1 MGQAQLPPQQPA
13 NSTFVKNLGRVGVG
27 LAIAFTATSLGAFWY
42 GRYFL
47 NEQLSPLLQTEL
59 GKALK
64 RPLQLGKVERVGLSS
79 IRFGKSLIPPTDKEA
94 NFLGVEALEV
104 KVDLWNYA
112 INRQIGVD
120 AIAEQPQLFLKQDV
134 TGLLQLPKITP
145 PEKQTKDGF
154 VDLRTVTFNDAQL
167 TIQTIAK
174 GELVSLSQ
182 VQIDSNWKIVDLNN
196 QSLKMNGKGH
206 ITLPNL
212 AAISAPPN
220 PEQLKKAIEIAD
232 ADKDGNK
239 GNMSFAIDWDLTRGQ
254 GKINVQSQDLQIASV
269 QGFALNSPVEV
280 QQGKLDAE
288 ANITVSADKVTPTD
302 TIASDSLLGANKI
315 AITAKLTDAAVKLPQ
330 LLKPITNIGG
340 QLNFDG
346 TNATLKEF
354 TAEYGLL
361 KGTID
366 GSFNQQKG
374 FNLNFSTIAL
384 DLAKALESFEIPTP
398 VPIAGEFQLN
408 GKLTGTTA
416 KPALS
421 LNITTPKTV
430 SFDRVVVDR
439 FLATIELKDLNTVQ
453 IKKLQ
458 ASSTGS
464 SITGE
469 GQIKLPQKNAPA
481 EIVFNTN
488 VVGVAEDF
496 IKLYGA
502 KLPISIGQIT
512 SSLQITGYLANP
524 QILAQIEAPNATYP
538 ARGEVFLA
546 DGLATIRNTK
556 VKFPIGEVGLAGT
569 YNVASGAW
577 KTQLNSNGI
586 PLSALLLKQKGIFQ
600 GLINLRSD
608 RGGFAL
614 ADIIADGNI
623 SLPEGLVEVPDA
635 IAANFTWDGKNLL
648 IPNLQVGN
656 YLTANGKVDL
666 AFGNPSDQLPTGIA
680 GINLDLISRNV
691 NLNRLASLSEVIS
704 PQATGIFNFRGN
716 LSGAIDRL
724 KIAGALQLEQVELA
738 SFGSTLAKRG
748 ITVPSRGLLNFDGS
762 INGDL
767 IDPKLAGNLR
777 VANLKINQVELE
789 NLTFNGIMDGFTKIP
804 QVAGDLVLAGF
815 KVDKIAFDKRLE
827 GKLNFNGNQGL
838 NVDLRGK
845 NDRLSARLD
854 NAFRPI
860 DFNVSLFNEKLGE
873 ATAIG
878 KRLEN
883 NPRRLQ
889 VAIANLP
896 LSLLSS
902 FAGQNDVGGKISSNL
917 VVDFTN
923 NPSAIGEV
931 TVDKPRFGRV
941 LGESATAKIS
951 YNNGVFDI
959 SNGSLFVRQPE
970 SNNEYKFR
978 LAYNPNVD
986 QQITGAIE
994 IVQGRMQDI
1003 FATLQWANILDADQV
1018 FNLAQT
1024 NAKDLRPLEV
1034 IKLFGEPL
1042 YKQLAY
1048 LTQINVRQEQQE
1060 TVNLARNFNLPPLT
1074 DFRGDIKGSVEFGLN
1089 KKGQISLGVD
1099 LIGKKF
1105 EYGKFAIDDVQLKGA
1120 YDNEIFTIAKANLQS
1135 DQSYGRITNAKIKI
1149 ASGGNII
1156 SRIREQNIK
1165 IEVND
1170 FPIQSLKSLP
1180 FFSMF
1185 PSGLEGKV
1193 KGNIAIIGNSLLDT
1207 KIDGKMTLTDGS
1219 INRQPIEFLAVNFN
1233 YANLKINF
1241 DTNVKIADKDVV
1253 LASGD
1258 FGVLF
1263 SNFNVK
1269 LNVKNAGLTLIN
1281 IFNQPVN
1288 WIDGLGDINLTA
1300 NGTLKAPKIAGKV
1313 TVDKAKV
1320 RVSGLPGDFTD
1331 VKGSIDFTSD
1341 RLVSDITGIF
1351 SEGKIALKGILALS
1365 NPNLL
1370 VEGSPD
1376 YEQALTINADKLKL
1390 NIRDISSDNF
1400 NSRVI
1405 VLGSLLAPRLTGEV
1419 SLGEGRLVIGNDA
1432 DPNSATATS
1441 AGLNNDLGDVILDR
1455 LAVKLQNM
1463 QVTRFPIFNFL
1474 GEGTLIVNGSLLK
1487 PEPEGKINITR
1498 GQFNAISARFRLDR
1512 AYENFVEFK
1521 PSQGLNPILNV
1532 RVAGAVAEIT
1542 RVPISSNRPN
1552 DLFSPNEVPVSN
1564 LGAQRTLRVQAS
1576 VMGTA
1581 LAPDIRLSSSPPRSQ
1596 AEIIALI
1603 GGGVL
1608 QQQGGSDPSS
1618 ALASFAGGTIL
1629 NFLQDAIGDAL
1640 SLAEFNLSPVT
1651 TTTEG
1656 SKTGT
1661 LGLSAEAAV
1670 DISNNFSIALQRVIN
1685 DSTQPT
1691 NFSIRYRLD
1700 PNILLRGNY
1709 SSSNNLGIS
1718 IEYENR
1724 F

>member
-13 NSTFVKNLGRVGVG
+13 NSTLAKNLGRVGVG
-27 LAIAFTATSLGAFWY
+27 LAIAFTAASLATFWY

-47 NEQLSPLLQTEL
+47 NEELSPLLQTEL

-64 RPLQLGKVERVGLSS
+64 RPLQLGKVERVGFSS

-94 NFLGVEALEV
+94 NFLAVEALEV

-154 VDLRTVTFNDAQL
+154 VDLRTITFNDAQL

-182 VQIDSNWKIVDLNN
+182 VQISSNWRIVNLND
-196 QSLKMNGKGH
+196 QSVKMNGKGH

-212 AAISAPPN
+212 AAIAAPPN
-220 PEQLKKAIEIAD
+220 PEQLKKAIEIAN
-232 ADKDGNK
+232 ADKDSNK

-254 GKINVQSQDLQIASV
+254 GKINVQSQDLQIAAV
-269 QGFALNSPVEV
+269 QGFAVNSPLEIK
-280 QQGKLDAE
+280 QGKLDAE
-288 ANITVSADKVTPTD
+288 AIITVSTDAVTPTD
-302 TIASDSLLGANKI
+302 TIASDSLLAANKI
-315 AITAKLTDAAVKLPQ
+315 AITAKLSDGAVKLPQ
-330 LLKPITNIGG
+330 LLKPITKIAG

-354 TAEYGLL
+354 SAEYGLL
-361 KGTID
+361 KGKID
-366 GSFNQQKG
+366 GTFNQQKG

-384 DLAKALESFEIPTP
+384 DLAQALESFEIPTP
-398 VPIAGEFQLN
+398 VPIAGDFQLN
-408 GKLTGTTA
+408 GKLTGTTT
-416 KPALS
+416 KPALT

-439 FLATIELKDLNTVQ
+439 FLATIELKDLNTLQ

-458 ASSTGS
+458 ASSTS
-464 SITGE
+464 STITGE

-502 KLPISIGQIT
+502 KLPIAIGQIT

-524 QILAQIEAPNATYP
+524 KILAQIEAPNATYP
-538 ARGEVFLA
+538 TRGEVFLA

-556 VKFPIGEVGLAGT
+556 VRFPIGEVGLAGT

-586 PLSALLLKQKGIFQ
+586 PLSSLMFKQKGIIE

-614 ADIIADGNI
+614 SDIIADGNF

-635 IAANFTWDGKNLL
+635 IAANFTWDGRNLL

-656 YLTANGKVDL
+656 YLTAKGKVDL
-666 AFGNPSDQLPTGIA
+666 AFANNDANQLPTGIA

-704 PQATGIFNFRGN
+704 PQATGIFNFQGN
-716 LSGAIDRL
+716 LSGAIDKL

-738 SFGSTLAKRG
+738 TFGSSLAKRG

-777 VANLKINQVELE
+777 VANLKINQVELD
-789 NLTFNGIMDGFTKIP
+789 NLTFNGVMDGFTKIP
-804 QVAGDLVLAGF
+804 QAAGDLLLTGLR
-815 KVDKIAFDKRLE
+815 VDKLAFDPRLE

-845 NDRLSARLD
+845 RDRLTARLD

-860 DFNVSLFNEKLGE
+860 DFNVSLFSEKFGE
-873 ATAIG
+873 ATAVG

-896 LSLLSS
+896 LPLLAA
-902 FAGQNDVGGKISSNL
+902 FTGQNDVGGKVSSKL

-923 NPSAIGEV
+923 NPTAIGEI
-931 TVDKPRFGRV
+931 TVEKPRFGRV
-941 LGESATAKIS
+941 LGESAIAKLS
-951 YNNGVFDI
+951 YSNGVLDI
-959 SNGSLFVRQPE
+959 SNGSLLVRQAE

-978 LAYNPNVD
+978 FAYNPNVD

-994 IVQGRMQDI
+994 IVQGKMQDI
-1003 FATLQWANILDADQV
+1003 FSTLQWANIIDASQV
-1018 FNLAQT
+1018 FNLTKT
-1024 NAKDLRPLEV
+1024 NAEDLLPLEA

-1048 LTQINVRQEQQE
+1048 LTQLNVRQEQLE
-1060 TVNLARNFNLPPLT
+1060 TVNLARNFNLPQLT
-1074 DFRGDIKGSVEFGLN
+1074 DFRGDIRGSVEFGLN
-1089 KKGQISLGVD
+1089 KKGEISLGVD
-1099 LIGKKF
+1099 LVGKKF
-1105 EYGKFAIDDVQLKGA
+1105 EYGKFAIDDVQLKGG
-1120 YDNEIFTIAKANLQS
+1120 YDNGVFTIAKANLQS

-1149 ASGGNII
+1149 ASGGNIL
-1156 SRIREQNIK
+1156 SRIREQNVK

-1170 FPIQSLKSLP
+1170 FPIESLKSLP
-1180 FFSMF
+1180 FFNFF

-1193 KGNIAIIGNSLLDT
+1193 KGNIAIIGTNLFDT
-1207 KIDGKMTLTDGS
+1207 KIDGKLTLSDGS

-1233 YANLKINF
+1233 YANLKVNF

-1258 FGVLF
+1258 YGLLF

-1288 WIDGLGDINLTA
+1288 WIDGLGEINITA
-1300 NGTLKAPKIAGKV
+1300 NGTLKDPKIAGNI
-1313 TVDKAKV
+1313 TTDKAKI
-1320 RVSGLPGDFTD
+1320 RIAGLPGDFTD
-1331 VKGSIDFTSD
+1331 VKGTINFTSD
-1341 RLVSDITGIF
+1341 RLISDITGIF
-1351 SEGKIALKGILALS
+1351 SEGKLALKGILAIS

-1376 YEQALTINADKLKL
+1376 YQQALTINADKLKL
-1390 NIRDISSDNF
+1390 NVRDISSDNF
-1400 NSRVI
+1400 NTRVI

-1432 DPNSATATS
+1432 DPNSAPSTS
-1441 AGLNNDLGDVILDR
+1441 ASSNLGDVILDR

-1463 QVTRFPIFNFL
+1463 QVTRFPVFNFL

-1512 AYENFVEFK
+1512 AYENFVEFR
-1521 PSQGLNPILNV
+1521 PSQGLNPTLNV

-1542 RVPISSNRPN
+1542 RVPINSNRPN

-1618 ALASFAGGTIL
+1618 ALATFAGGTVL

-1640 SLAEFNLSPVT
+1640 NLAEFNLSPVT

-1661 LGLSAEAAV
+1661 LGLSAEAAI
-1670 DISNNFSIALQRVIN
+1670 DISNSFSIALQRVIN

-1700 PNILLRGNY
+1700 PNLLLRGNY
-1709 SSSNNLGIS
+1709 SSNNNLGIS

>member
-13 NSTFVKNLGRVGVG
+13 NSTFAKNLGRVGVG

-94 NFLGVEALEV
+94 NFLAVEALEV

-154 VDLRTVTFNDAQL
+154 VDLRTITFNDAQL

-212 AAISAPPN
+212 AAITSPPN
-220 PEQLKKAIEIAD
+220 PEQLKKAIEIAN
-232 ADKDGNK
+232 AEKDGNK

-269 QGFALNSPVEV
+269 QGFALNSPLEV

-315 AITAKLTDAAVKLPQ
+315 AITAKLTDGAVKLPQ
-330 LLKPITNIGG
+330 LIKPITKIAG

-354 TAEYGLL
+354 SAEYGLL

-366 GSFNQQKG
+366 GTFNQQKG

-384 DLAKALESFEIPTP
+384 DLAKALESFEIKTP
-398 VPIAGEFQLN
+398 VPITGEFQLN

-439 FLATIELKDLNTVQ
+439 FLATIELKDLNTLQ
-453 IKKLQ
+453 IKKFQ

-481 EIVFNTN
+481 EILFTTN
-488 VVGVAEDF
+488 IVGVADDF

-502 KLPISIGQIT
+502 KLPIAIGQIT

-623 SLPEGLVEVPDA
+623 SLPEGLIEVPDA

-666 AFGNPSDQLPTGIA
+666 AFGNASDQLPTGIA

-716 LSGAIDRL
+716 LSGAIDKL

-738 SFGSTLAKRG
+738 TFGSSIAKRG

-762 INGDL
+762 INGEL
-767 IDPKLAGNLR
+767 SDPKLAGNLR
-777 VANLKINQVELE
+777 VANLKINQVELD
-789 NLTFNGIMDGFTKIP
+789 NLTFNGVLDGISKIP
-804 QVAGDLVLAGF
+804 QVAGDLLLAGLR
-815 KVDKIAFDKRLE
+815 VDKIAFDKRLE

-845 NDRLSARLD
+845 SDRLTARLD
-854 NAFRPI
+854 SAFRPI
-860 DFNVSLFNEKLGE
+860 DFNVNLGE
-873 ATAIG
+873 STAIG

-923 NPSAIGEV
+923 NPTAIGDV
-931 TVDKPRFGRV
+931 TVEKPRFGRV
-941 LGESATAKIS
+941 LGESATAKVS

-959 SNGSLFVRQPE
+959 SNGSLLIRQAE

-978 LAYNPNVD
+978 LAYNPNID

-1003 FATLQWANILDADQV
+1003 FATLQWANILDASQV

-1024 NAKDLRPLEV
+1024 NAEDLRPLEA
-1034 IKLFGEPL
+1034 IKLLGEPL

-1048 LTQINVRQEQQE
+1048 LTQIKNRQEQQK
-1060 TVNLARNFNLPPLT
+1060 TVNLSRNFNLPPLT
-1074 DFRGDIKGSVEFGLN
+1074 DFRGTIKKGLVEFGRN
-1089 KKGQISLGVD
+1089 QKGEISLGID
-1099 LIGKKF
+1099 LVGEKF
-1105 EYGKFAIDDVQLKGA
+1105 EYGKFAIDEVQLKGS
-1120 YDNEIFTIAKANLQS
+1120 YDNEIFTIVRANLQS
-1135 DQSYGRITNAKIKI
+1135 DKSYGRITNAKIKI
-1149 ASGGNII
+1149 ASVGDLLR
-1156 SRIREQNIK
+1156 RIGEQNIK

-1170 FPIQSLKSLP
+1170 FPIESLRFLP
-1180 FFSMF
+1180 FFSIF
-1185 PSGLEGKV
+1185 PSGLEGKIT
-1193 KGNIAIIGNSLLDT
+1193 GNIAITGNNLLDT
-1207 KIDGKMTLTDGS
+1207 KVDGKLRLTDGS

-1269 LNVKNAGLTLIN
+1269 LNAKNAGLTLIN

-1331 VKGSIDFTSD
+1331 VKGTIDFTSD
-1341 RLVSDITGIF
+1341 RLTSDITGIF

-1376 YEQALTINADKLKL
+1376 YQQALTINADKLKL

-1432 DPNSATATS
+1432 DPNSAAATS
-1441 AGLNNDLGDVILDR
+1441 ANSDLGDIILDR

-1474 GEGTLIVNGSLLK
+1474 GEGTLIVNGTLLK

-1512 AYENFVEFK
+1512 AYENFVEFR

-1542 RVPISSNRPN
+1542 RVPINSNRPN

-1640 SLAEFNLSPVT
+1640 NLAEFNLSPVT

-1691 NFSIRYRLD
+1691 NFSIRYRFD

>member
-1 MGQAQLPPQQPA
+1 VGQAQLPPQQPA
-13 NSTFVKNLGRVGVG
+13 NSTFAKNLGRVGVG
-27 LAIAFTATSLGAFWY
+27 LAIAFTAASLGAFWY

-94 NFLGVEALEV
+94 NFLAVEALEV

-182 VQIDSNWKIVDLNN
+182 VQIDSNWKIVNLND
-196 QSLKMNGKGH
+196 QSVKMNGKGR

-212 AAISAPPN
+212 AAIAAPPN
-220 PEQLKKAIEIAD
+220 PEQLKKAIEVAN
-232 ADKDGNK
+232 ADKDSNK

-254 GKINVQSQDLQIASV
+254 GTVDIQSQELQIAAI
-269 QGFALNSPVEV
+269 QGFAVNSPVEI

-288 ANITVSADKVTPTD
+288 AKVSIIAEKETPNVS
-302 TIASDSLLGANKI
+302 IN
-315 AITAKLTDAAVKLPQ
+315 AKLSDGAIKSAQLP
-330 LLKPITNIGG
+330 KPITEIAG
-340 QLNFDG
+340 QFNFDG
-346 TNATLKEF
+346 TTATLKGF
-354 TAEYGLL
+354 SAQLDFFKASL
-361 KGTID
+361 DGTF
-366 GSFNQQKG
+366 SQQKG
-374 FNLNFSTIAL
+374 FDLNFASSSI
-384 DLAKALESFEIPTP
+384 DLAKGIESFKVKVP
-398 VPIAGEFQLN
+398 VAIAGEVKLN
-408 GKLTGTTA
+408 GKFTGTVE
-416 KPALS
+416 KPSLS
-421 LNITTPKTV
+421 LDLTTPK
-430 SFDRVVVDR
+430 SLGFDRVTVDK
-439 FLATIELKDLNTVQ
+439 FLATVELKDLNTLL

-458 ASSTGS
+458 ASSTGAT
-464 SITGE
+464 ITGE

-481 EIVFNTN
+481 EIIFNSSL
-488 VVGVAEDF
+488 VGVAENF

-502 KLPISIGQIT
+502 KLPIAIGQIN

-556 VKFPIGEVGLAGT
+556 VRFPIGEVGLAGT

-586 PLSALLLKQKGIFQ
+586 PLSALMLKQKGIFQ

-623 SLPEGLVEVPDA
+623 SLPEGLIEVPDA

-666 AFGNPSDQLPTGIA
+666 AFGNASDQLPTGIA

-691 NLNRLASLSEVIS
+691 NLNRLASLSEAIS
-704 PQATGIFNFRGN
+704 PQAAGIFNFRGN

-738 SFGSTLAKRG
+738 SFGSSLAKRG

-762 INGDL
+762 INGEL
-767 IDPKLAGNLR
+767 TDPKLVGNLR
-777 VANLKINQVELE
+777 VANLKVNQVELD

-804 QVAGDLVLAGF
+804 QVAGDLMLAGLRI
-815 KVDKIAFDKRLE
+815 DKLPPDKSFDSRLE
-827 GKLNFNGNQGL
+827 GKLTFNGNQGL

-845 NDRLSARLD
+845 RDRLSARLD

-860 DFNVSLFNEKLGE
+860 NFNVNLGE
-873 ATAIG
+873 STAIG

-941 LGESATAKIS
+941 LGDSATAKVS
-951 YNNGVFDI
+951 YNNGVLDI
-959 SNGSLFVRQPE
+959 SNGSLLVRQPE

-1003 FATLQWANILDADQV
+1003 FATLQWANILDAGQV

-1089 KKGQISLGVD
+1089 KKGQISLGLD

-1105 EYGKFAIDDVQLKGA
+1105 EYGKFAIDDIQLKGA
-1120 YDNEIFTIAKANLQS
+1120 YDNEIFTIARANLQS

-1193 KGNIAIIGNSLLDT
+1193 KGNIAIIGNNLFDT
-1207 KIDGKMTLTDGS
+1207 KIDGKMSLTDGS

-1258 FGVLF
+1258 FGFLF

-1300 NGTLKAPKIAGKV
+1300 NGTLKSPKIAGKV
-1313 TVDKAKV
+1313 TLDKAKV

-1441 AGLNNDLGDVILDR
+1441 ASSSLGNDLGDVILDR

-1670 DISNNFSIALQRVIN
+1670 DISNNFSVALQRVIN

-1709 SSSNNLGIS
+1709 SSTNNLGIS

>member
-1 MGQAQLPPQQPA
+1 VGQAQLPPQQPA
-13 NSTFVKNLGRVGVG
+13 NSTFAKNLGRVGVG
-27 LAIAFTATSLGAFWY
+27 LAIAFTAASLGTFWY

-47 NEQLSPLLQTEL
+47 NEELSPLLQTEL

-64 RPLQLGKVERVGLSS
+64 RPLQLGRVERVGLSS

-94 NFLGVEALEV
+94 NFLAVEALEV

-182 VQIDSNWKIVDLNN
+182 VQIDSNWRIVNLND
-196 QSLKMNGKGH
+196 QSVKMNGKGH

-212 AAISAPPN
+212 AAIAAPPN
-220 PEQLKKAIEIAD
+220 PEQLKKAIEVAN
-232 ADKDGNK
+232 ADKDSNK

-269 QGFALNSPVEV
+269 QGFAVNSPLEIK
-280 QQGKLDAE
+280 QGKLDAE
-288 ANITVSADKVTPTD
+288 ATITVSADEVTPTD

-315 AITAKLTDAAVKLPQ
+315 AITAKLTDGAVKLPQ
-330 LLKPITNIGG
+330 LLKPITKIGG

-354 TAEYGLL
+354 SAEYGLL

-384 DLAKALESFEIPTP
+384 DLAQALESFEIPTP
-398 VPIAGEFQLN
+398 VPIMGDFQLN

-416 KPALS
+416 KPALT

-439 FLATIELKDLNTVQ
+439 FLATIELKDLNTLQ

-458 ASSTGS
+458 AFSTGS

-502 KLPISIGQIT
+502 KLPIAIGQIT

-556 VKFPIGEVGLAGT
+556 VRFPIGEVGLAGT
-569 YNVASGAW
+569 YNVTSGAW

-586 PLSALLLKQKGIFQ
+586 PLSALMLKQKGLIQ

-614 ADIIADGNI
+614 SDIIADGNF

-666 AFGNPSDQLPTGIA
+666 AFGNASDQLPTGIA

-691 NLNRLASLSEVIS
+691 NLNRLASLSQVIS

-724 KIAGALQLEQVELA
+724 KISGALQLEQVELA
-738 SFGSTLAKRG
+738 SFGSSLAKQG

-777 VANLKINQVELE
+777 VANLKVNQVELD

-804 QVAGDLVLAGF
+804 QVAGDLVLAGLRI
-815 KVDKIAFDKRLE
+815 DKLPPDKSFDPRLE
-827 GKLNFNGNQGL
+827 GKLTFNGNQGL

-845 NDRLSARLD
+845 RDRLTARLD

-860 DFNVSLFNEKLGE
+860 DFTVNLGE
-873 ATAIG
+873 ATAVG

-883 NPRRLQ
+883 NSQRLQ

-923 NPSAIGEV
+923 NPTAIGDV
-931 TVDKPRFGRV
+931 TVEKPRFGRV
-941 LGESATAKIS
+941 LGERAIAKLS
-951 YNNGVFDI
+951 YSNGVLDI
-959 SNGSLFVRQPE
+959 SNGSLIVRQSE
-970 SNNEYKFR
+970 LDNEYKFR
-978 LAYNPNVD
+978 FAYNPKID

-994 IVQGRMQDI
+994 IVQGKMQDI
-1003 FATLQWANILDADQV
+1003 FATLQWANIIDASQV
-1018 FNLAQT
+1018 FNLTKTSAE
-1024 NAKDLRPLEV
+1024 DLLPLEA

-1048 LTQINVRQEQQE
+1048 LTQLNVRQEQQE

-1074 DFRGDIKGSVEFGLN
+1074 DFYGDIKGSVEFGLN
-1089 KKGQISLGVD
+1089 KNGEISLGVD
-1099 LIGKKF
+1099 LVGKKF
-1105 EYGKFAIDDVQLKGA
+1105 EYGKFAIDDIQLKGS
-1120 YDNEIFTIAKANLQS
+1120 YNNGLFSIAKANLQS

-1149 ASGGNII
+1149 ASGGNIL
-1156 SRIREQNIK
+1156 SRIREQNVK

-1170 FPIQSLKSLP
+1170 FPIESLKSLP
-1180 FFSMF
+1180 FFSFF
-1185 PSGLEGKV
+1185 PSGLEGKI
-1193 KGNIAIIGNSLLDT
+1193 KGNIAIIGTNLFDT
-1207 KIDGKMTLTDGS
+1207 KVDGKLTLIDGS
-1219 INRQPIEFLAVNFN
+1219 VNRQPIEFLAVNFN
-1233 YANLKINF
+1233 YANLKVNF
-1241 DTNVKIADKDVV
+1241 DTNVKIADRDVV

-1258 FGVLF
+1258 YGLLF
-1263 SNFNVK
+1263 NNFNVK
-1269 LNVKNAGLTLIN
+1269 LNVKNDGLTLIN
-1281 IFNQPVN
+1281 IFNESVN
-1288 WIDGLGDINLTA
+1288 WIDGLGAINLTA
-1300 NGTLKAPKIAGKV
+1300 NGTLKSPKIEGNI
-1313 TVDKAKV
+1313 TMDKAKV
-1320 RVSGLPGDFTD
+1320 RIAGLPGDFTD
-1331 VKGSIDFTSD
+1331 VKGTINFTSD
-1341 RLVSDITGIF
+1341 RLISDITGIF
-1351 SEGKIALKGILALS
+1351 SEGKLALKGILAIS

-1432 DPNSATATS
+1432 DPNSAPPTS
-1441 AGLNNDLGDVILDR
+1441 ASSNLGDVMLDR

-1463 QVTRFPIFNFL
+1463 QVTRFPVFNFL
-1474 GEGTLIVNGSLLK
+1474 GEGTLIVNGTLLK

-1512 AYENFVEFK
+1512 AYENFVEFR
-1521 PSQGLNPILNV
+1521 PSQGLNPTLNV

-1608 QQQGGSDPSS
+1608 QQQSGSDPSS
-1618 ALASFAGGTIL
+1618 ALATFAGGTVL

-1640 SLAEFNLSPVT
+1640 NLAEFNLSPVT

-1656 SKTGT
+1656 SKTGG
-1661 LGLSAEAAV
+1661 LGLSAEAAI
-1670 DISNNFSIALQRVIN
+1670 DISNSFSIALQRVIN

-1709 SSSNNLGIS
+1709 SSNNNLGIS

>member
-1 MGQAQLPPQQPA
+1 VGQAQLPPQQPA
-13 NSTFVKNLGRVGVG
+13 NSTFAKNLGRVGVG
-27 LAIAFTATSLGAFWY
+27 LAIAFTAASLGTFWY

-47 NEQLSPLLQTEL
+47 NEELSPLLQTEL

-64 RPLQLGKVERVGLSS
+64 RPLQLGRVERVGLSS

-94 NFLGVEALEV
+94 NFLAVEALEV

-182 VQIDSNWKIVDLNN
+182 VQIDSNWRIVNLND
-196 QSLKMNGKGH
+196 QSVKMNGKGH

-212 AAISAPPN
+212 AAIAAPPN
-220 PEQLKKAIEIAD
+220 PEQLRKAIEVAN
-232 ADKDGNK
+232 ADKDSNK

-269 QGFALNSPVEV
+269 QGFGVNSPLEIK
-280 QQGKLDAE
+280 QGKLDAE
-288 ANITVSADKVTPTD
+288 ATITVSADEVTPTD

-315 AITAKLTDAAVKLPQ
+315 AITAKLTDGAVKLPQ
-330 LLKPITNIGG
+330 LLKPITKIGG

-346 TNATLKEF
+346 TNATLKGF
-354 TAEYGLL
+354 SAEYGLL

-384 DLAKALESFEIPTP
+384 DLAQALESFEIPTP
-398 VPIAGEFQLN
+398 VPIMGDFQLN

-416 KPALS
+416 KPALT

-439 FLATIELKDLNTVQ
+439 FLATIELKDLNTLQ

-464 SITGE
+464 TITGE

-502 KLPISIGQIT
+502 KLPIAIGQIT

-556 VKFPIGEVGLAGT
+556 VRFPIGEVGLAGT
-569 YNVASGAW
+569 YNVTSGAW

-586 PLSALLLKQKGIFQ
+586 PLSALMLKQKGLIQ

-614 ADIIADGNI
+614 SDIIADGNF

-666 AFGNPSDQLPTGIA
+666 AFGNASDQLPTGIA
-680 GINLDLISRNV
+680 AINLDLISRNV
-691 NLNRLASLSEVIS
+691 NINRLASLSEVIS
-704 PQATGIFNFRGN
+704 PQAAGIFNFRGN

-724 KIAGALQLEQVELA
+724 KISGALQLEQVELA
-738 SFGSTLAKRG
+738 SFGSSLAKQG

-777 VANLKINQVELE
+777 VANLKVNQVELD

-804 QVAGDLVLAGF
+804 QVAGDLVLAGLRI
-815 KVDKIAFDKRLE
+815 DKLPPDKSFDPRLE
-827 GKLNFNGNQGL
+827 GKLTFNGNQGL

-845 NDRLSARLD
+845 RDRLTARLD

-860 DFNVSLFNEKLGE
+860 DFTVNLGE
-873 ATAIG
+873 ATAVG

-883 NPRRLQ
+883 NSQRLQ

-923 NPSAIGEV
+923 NPTAIGDV
-931 TVDKPRFGRV
+931 TVEKPRFGRV
-941 LGESATAKIS
+941 LGESATAKVS
-951 YNNGVFDI
+951 YNNGVFDV
-959 SNGSLFVRQPE
+959 SNGSLLVRQPE

-994 IVQGRMQDI
+994 IVQGKMQDI
-1003 FATLQWANILDADQV
+1003 FATLQWANIIDASQV
-1018 FNLAQT
+1018 FNLTKTSAE
-1024 NAKDLRPLEV
+1024 DLLPLEA

-1048 LTQINVRQEQQE
+1048 LTQLNVRQEQQE

-1074 DFRGDIKGSVEFGLN
+1074 DFYGDIKGSVEFGLN
-1089 KKGQISLGVD
+1089 KNGEISLGVD
-1099 LIGKKF
+1099 LVGKKF
-1105 EYGKFAIDDVQLKGA
+1105 EYGKFAIDDIQLKGS
-1120 YDNEIFTIAKANLQS
+1120 YNNGLFSIAKANLQS

-1149 ASGGNII
+1149 ASGGNIL
-1156 SRIREQNIK
+1156 SRIREQNVK

-1170 FPIQSLKSLP
+1170 FPIESLKSLP
-1180 FFSMF
+1180 FFSFF
-1185 PSGLEGKV
+1185 PSGLEGKI
-1193 KGNIAIIGNSLLDT
+1193 KGNIAIIGTNLFDT
-1207 KIDGKMTLTDGS
+1207 KVDGKLTLIDGS
-1219 INRQPIEFLAVNFN
+1219 VNRQPIEFLAVNFN
-1233 YANLKINF
+1233 YANLKVNF
-1241 DTNVKIADKDVV
+1241 DTNVKIADRDVV

-1258 FGVLF
+1258 YGLLF
-1263 SNFNVK
+1263 NNFNVK
-1269 LNVKNAGLTLIN
+1269 LNVKNDGLTLIN
-1281 IFNQPVN
+1281 IFNESVN
-1288 WIDGLGDINLTA
+1288 WIDGLGAINLTA
-1300 NGTLKAPKIAGKV
+1300 NGTLKSPKIEGNI
-1313 TVDKAKV
+1313 TMDKAKV
-1320 RVSGLPGDFTD
+1320 RIAGLPGDFTD
-1331 VKGSIDFTSD
+1331 VKGTINFTSD
-1341 RLVSDITGIF
+1341 RLISDITGIF
-1351 SEGKIALKGILALS
+1351 SEGKLALKGILAIS

-1432 DPNSATATS
+1432 DPNSAPPTS
-1441 AGLNNDLGDVILDR
+1441 ASSNLGDVMLDR

-1463 QVTRFPIFNFL
+1463 QVTRFPVFNFL
-1474 GEGTLIVNGSLLK
+1474 GEGTLIVNGTLLK

-1512 AYENFVEFK
+1512 AYENFVEFR
-1521 PSQGLNPILNV
+1521 PSQGLNPTLNV

-1608 QQQGGSDPSS
+1608 QQQSGSDPSS
-1618 ALASFAGGTIL
+1618 ALATFAGGTVL

-1640 SLAEFNLSPVT
+1640 NLAEFNLSPVT

-1656 SKTGT
+1656 SKTGG
-1661 LGLSAEAAV
+1661 LGLSAEAAI
-1670 DISNNFSIALQRVIN
+1670 DISNSFSIALQRVIN

-1709 SSSNNLGIS
+1709 SSNNNLGIS